1 MKKTLLL
8 LSLSLLFMY
17 QCKKENKDIVDN
29 NNNNNNKNVRV
40 YCEIPMNSNG
50 KSDFTNIFE
59 GSVSWSS
66 GSESVFLA
74 VPGDNPKL
82 IQLTTEGIEGNPN
95 SLYFETYVCEGEIT
109 AGNYDLWYLGN
120 SMHREEEGEEEK
132 GITPPNVTIKTNN
145 ETGVI
150 ESIDGSIAEQSGDLE
165 DVGCFHIAKAKV
177 SAVADGDDIILTLN
191 TTMEN
196 QMSLAYLD
204 LSGALSENGL
214 TLEGSAITSS
224 GYSLCYDYEEGSF
237 VLKLDDN
244 NKTITVTNILEGTPQ
259 YVVLL
264 PNETDGVVLD
274 CGYLGGHTFKKG
286 IEAGKFYYRKISE
299 LQNEPLT
306 LDVNVLPTLY
316 AHNITLDFRTGHA
329 GVSVGFMHDGGAETE
344 YGVIYSTGEDMTGE
358 LTLEHYTA
366 KIKCEEF
373 ESYINIPMKFNQ
385 EYKIRTYAT
394 NKIGTVYTDVEEI
407 QYIEYVDMGGGFLIS
422 NLNLGANTI
431 YEIGDTYRW
440 GALTSGTGG
449 SHYNVQ
455 YNSEYSIHGNEDYDI
470 AAHLGLGRM
479 LQKSEFEYLINEEN
493 CTWTVDNDPETN
505 EIRGYTCTSN
515 ETHNSVYFCINA
527 YWTSTIP
534 AHTSTDAYYFDLFS
548 ERKISTQ
555 GRAFPSVIRHCK
567 TNK

>member
-74 VPGDNPKL
+74 VPGDKL

-120 SMHREEEGEEEK
+120 SMHRE
-132 GITPPNVTIKTNN
+132 GIEPNVTLNN
-145 ETGVI
+145 ENGDIT
-150 ESIDGSIAEQSGDLE
+150 SITGSIAKQSGDLE
-165 DVGCFHIAKAKV
+165 DVGRFHIAKATV
-177 SAVADGDDIILTLN
+177 SAAVDGEDIVLTLE

-204 LSGALSENGL
+204 LSGPLSGEVL
-214 TLEGSAITSS
+214 TLTGGAITAS
-224 GYSLCYDYEEGSF
+224 GYTLSQGTNGIFNLNLNE
-237 VLKLDDN
+237 
-244 NKTITVTNILEGTPQ
+244 NKEISISKTDTTAQ
-259 YVVLL
+259 FVVLL
-264 PNETDGVVLD
+264 PNETDDIVLE

-299 LQNEPLT
+299 LQNEPLV
-306 LDVNVLPTLY
+306 LDVSTTPTID
-316 AHNITLDFRTGHA
+316 NTVTFDFREA
-329 GVSVGFMHDGGAETE
+329 KAKIKVDLIYDGNADITE
-344 YGVIYSTGEDMTGE
+344 YGVVYSTDITATP
-358 LTLEHYTA
+358 TLESNNG
-366 KIKCEEF
+366 KF
-373 ESYINIPMKFNQ
+373 ECNIDDSIASIPNMIFANKYNVRAYAINEK
-385 EYKIRTYAT
+385 
-394 NKIGTVYTDVEEI
+394 GTTYTDLETI
-407 QYIEYVDMGGGFLIS
+407 QYLEYVDMGGGFLIS

-431 YEIGDTYRW
+431 YESGDTYKW

-449 SHYNVQ
+449 SHYDVQ
-455 YNSEYSIHGNEDYDI
+455 YNSEYSIHGNVKYDI
-470 AAHLGLGRM
+470 AAYLGLGRM
-479 LQKSEFEYLINEEN
+479 LKKSEFEYLIDN
-493 CTWTVDNDPETN
+493 CTWTADNDPETK

-515 ETHNSVYFCINA
+515 VTHNSVYFCSNA

-534 AHTSTDAYYFDLFS
+534 AGTNINAYYFNLFS
-548 ERKISTQ
+548 GGEILQQS
-555 GRAFPSVIRHCK
+555 RALPSVIRHCK